1 MSRTFDVVII
11 GGGVIG
17 SSVAYFLAAEPA
29 FTGSIAVIERDSTYT
44 EAATPRSAGGIRQQ
58 FSTPE
63 NVLISS
69 FGARFVKSVAEHLS
83 VGNEKPELNFRE
95 DGYLFLSTGAG
106 LRTLI
111 GNQQL
116 QRELGAGTLLM
127 TPAELTERFP
137 WLNCADLAG
146 GSFGPVNEGWID
158 PYSLLQAFRRKARS
172 LGVTYMQDEVAG
184 IEVAQGRVNAVK
196 LRSGEAIGCGAVVN
210 CAGVNAW
217 RIAAWV
223 GLDLPVRP
231 RKRFVYVFD
240 CREELTGVPLTID
253 PSGVWVRPEG
263 ANFICGVSPDEGNDP
278 DSTDFELDY
287 RLFEELIWPTL
298 AHRIPAFEAI
308 KLIRAWAGHY
318 DYNLL
323 DQNAIVGAAPH
334 IANFFMANGFSGH
347 GLQQSPAIGRAVSE
361 LIAHGSFRT
370 IDLRRFGYERV
381 LNGEAIREANV
392 V

>member
-1 MSRTFDVVII
+1 MSQKFDVVIV

-17 SSVAYFLAAEPA
+17 SSAAYFLASERG
-29 FTGSIAVIERDSTYT
+29 FGGSIAVVERDSTYA

-63 NVLISS
+63 NILISA
-69 FGARFVKSVAEHLS
+69 FGASFIKSVKEHLT
-83 VGNEKPELNFRE
+83 VGGDAPDLQFHEG
-95 DGYLFLSTGAG
+95 GYLFLATGAG

-111 GNQQL
+111 ANQQL
-116 QRELGAGTLLM
+116 QHELGAETQLLNP
-127 TPAELTERFP
+127 TELAANFP
-137 WLNCADLAG
+137 WLNTSDLAG
-146 GSFGPVNEGWID
+146 GSFGPRNEGWLD

-172 LGVTYMQDEVAG
+172 LGVTYIQDEVAG
-184 IEVAQGRVNAVK
+184 LEVAHNRVNGVT
-196 LRSGEAIGCGAVVN
+196 LRSGETIGCGAVIN

-217 RIAAWV
+217 RIAAWI

-231 RKRFVYVFD
+231 RKRLVYVID

-253 PSGVWVRPEG
+253 PSGVWFRPEG

-287 RLFEELIWPTL
+287 SLFEELIWPTL
-298 AHRIPAFEAI
+298 ANRVPAFEAI

-318 DYNLL
+318 DYNVL
-323 DQNAIVGAAPH
+323 DQNVILGVAPH
-334 IANFFMANGFSGH
+334 VPNFLMANGFSGH
-347 GLQQSPAIGRAVSE
+347 GLQQSPAIGRALSE
-361 LIAHGSFRT
+361 LVTFGTYRT
-370 IDLRRFGYERV
+370 LDLRRFSYERV
-381 LNGEAIREANV
+381 LNGQAIREANV

>member
-1 MSRTFDVVII
+1 MLRNFDVVII

-17 SSVAYFLAAEPA
+17 SAAAYFLAAEEA
-29 FTGSIAVIERDSTYT
+29 FGGSIAVIERDPTYA

-69 FGARFVKSVAEHLS
+69 FGVNFVKSVAEHLS
-83 VGNEKPELNFRE
+83 VGSEAPELNFRE
-95 DGYLFLSTGAG
+95 EGYLFLSTGAG

-111 GNQQL
+111 DNQQL
-116 QRELGAGTLLM
+116 QHQLGAGTLLM
-127 TPAELTERFP
+127 TPAELAERFP
-137 WLNCADLAG
+137 WLNCGDLAG
-146 GSFGPVNEGWID
+146 GSFGPVNEGWLD
-158 PYSLLQAFRRKARS
+158 PYSLLQAFRRKARA
-172 LGVTYMQDEVAG
+172 LGVTYLQDEVG
-184 IEVAQGRVNAVK
+184 GVEVSQGRVRSVA
-196 LRSGEAIGCGAVVN
+196 LRSGETIGCGAVVN

-217 RIAAWV
+217 RIAAWI

-240 CREELTGVPLTID
+240 CREELTGVPLIVD

-263 ANFICGVSPDEGNDP
+263 VNFICGVSPDEGNDP

-298 AHRIPAFEAI
+298 AHRVPAFEAI

-323 DQNAIVGAAPH
+323 DQNVIVGPAPH
-334 IANFFMANGFSGH
+334 VPNFFMANGFSGH
-347 GLQQSPAIGRAVSE
+347 GLQQSPAIGRALSE
-361 LIAHGSFRT
+361 LIAYGGYRT
-370 IDLRRFGYERV
+370 LDLRRFGYERV
-381 LNGEAIREANV
+381 LNGQAIREANV